1 MIRVSGEWTLTL
13 CEKMN
18 PDEANARFVLGK
30 LSSDAIVRLA
40 NQWIDSGLYTE
51 SLGELCVIK
60 SPVMS
65 EVGPLFASAM
75 KALMISCPGRL
86 EAAMLLVRVAM
97 ERVSS
102 GCATPVEE
110 AEFLYWKVH
119 HEVSD
124 INPDKEYVGD
134 SLGLES
140 VFCWLREIWDCRDG
154 SMILYHTDMPRQEAE
169 KKFIE
174 HLKEAAAEWLD
185 KNTQQAAT

>member
-1 MIRVSGEWTLTL
+1 
-13 CEKMN
+13 MN

-51 SLGELCVIK
+51 ALGDLCIMK

-65 EVGPLFASAM
+65 DVGPMFASAM
-75 KALMISCPGRL
+75 KELGIICASRL
-86 EAAMLLVRVAM
+86 EAAILLVRFGM
-97 ERVSS
+97 ERISS
-102 GCATPVEE
+102 GCATPVKE
-110 AEFLYWKVH
+110 AEFLYWNVH

-134 SLGLES
+134 SLGLDS

-154 SMILYHTDMPRQEAE
+154 SMILYHTNLPRQEAE

-174 HLKEAAAEWLD
+174 HLQEAAAEWLK
-185 KNTQQAAT
+185 KNTQHVASSNR

>member
-1 MIRVSGEWTLTL
+1 
-13 CEKMN
+13 MN

-51 SLGELCVIK
+51 ALGELCMIK

-65 EVGPLFASAM
+65 EVGPMFASAM
-75 KALMISCPGRL
+75 KELGIGCPSRL
-86 EAAMLLVRVAM
+86 EAAMLLVRVGM
-97 ERVSS
+97 ERVSR

-110 AEFLYWKVH
+110 AEYLYWDVH

-134 SLGLES
+134 SLGLGS

-154 SMILYHTDMPRQEAE
+154 SMILYHTELPRHEAE

-174 HLKEAAAEWLD
+174 HLKEAAAEWLK
-185 KNTQQAAT
+185 KNTQQAAS